1 MRRSLGCLLGV
12 EAWKQP
18 CHGLPSTDSAQCP
31 STRPAP
37 SLSSLLSA
45 ETEGD
50 HAWLPR
56 DSRQEWNARGLR
68 DRPKHSGWKE
78 DISTFIS
85 PFTLWGDARAAG
97 QSCPSFCSTH
107 HCCWVCIKVIWCCY
121 LVKYMQ
127 GFNDRIIWWRSGDV
141 GTLTV
146 FTQNVGIN
154 FTYID
159 THLFSW
165 HVCICTFVKVLVI
178 ICSPSCFFKV
188 YNFCGTQRIW
198 RTCWWLLSMQLQ

>member
-1 MRRSLGCLLGV
+1 MESGLFGGSGKERQMWKRGTRKGRGKTRRNDRMRRSLGCLLGV

-56 DSRQEWNARGLR
+56 DSRQEWNARCLR
-68 DRPKHSGWKE
+68 DRPKHSGWME

-85 PFTLWGDARAAG
+85 PFTLWGDARVAG
-97 QSCPSFCSTH
+97 QSCPSLCSTR
-107 HCCWVCIKVIWCCY
+107 HCCWVCIKLIWSCY

-127 GFNDRIIWWRSGDV
+127 GFNDRIIWRRSGDV
-141 GTLTV
+141 GNLTNS
-146 FTQNVGIN
+146 FHTG
-154 FTYID
+154 
-159 THLFSW
+159 
-165 HVCICTFVKVLVI
+165 CT
-178 ICSPSCFFKV
+178 
-188 YNFCGTQRIW
+188 N
-198 RTCWWLLSMQLQ
+198 

>member
-85 PFTLWGDARAAG
+85 PFTLWGDARVAG
-97 QSCPSFCSTH
+97 QSCPSLCSTSH
-107 HCCWVCIKVIWCCY
+107 CIKVIWCRY

-127 GFNDRIIWWRSGDV
+127 GFNDRIIWRRSGDV

-154 FTYID
+154 FKYTD

-165 HVCICTFVKVLVI
+165 HVCTFVKGLVI

-188 YNFCGTQRIW
+188 YDFHSSVEHKGFL
-198 RTCWWLLSMQLQ
+198 RTFWWLLSMQLQ